1 MPEIVDPEAIQFV
14 NEIIRPLSEWVRGT
28 NVIVDEAAAEWIGQA
43 MNAYF
48 ANGPDTVEDGR
59 EAQGVS
65 RATAQDVTDFVGVVA
80 AIKAVLDA
88 PGVMDIVRKLCVRTL
103 RIAEV

>member
-1 MPEIVDPEAIQFV
+1 MAEITNPEAIRFV
-14 NEIIRPLSEWVRGT
+14 NEIIRPLSESVRGT
-28 NVIVDEAAAEWIGQA
+28 NVIVDEAAAEWNGQA

-48 ANGPDTVEDGR
+48 TNGPDTVEDGR

-80 AIKAVLDA
+80 DIKAALDA
-88 PGVMDIVRKLCVRTL
+88 PGAMDIVRKLCVRPL
-103 RIAEV
+103 RITEG